1 MKGEIVKELVR
12 VHRTKTEN
20 EAKVWD
26 KYLRWYRGGFYSGGS
41 AEVPA
46 IDPVTGYEYDS
57 EAVSEPTLETNYLF
71 AFIDSMIAVA
81 GLPNAEVQVRAKIPE
96 LNELAQIRAAYIRD
110 VFDQNDITS
119 ILWQYQSLASICGRA
134 FLKVGW
140 NARRHRPII
149 RVVDPRRLFYD
160 RKAQHWDDV
169 RYVIEL
175 IVISRSEWD
184 ARFKNGTWKKN
195 DNIKFKKQNQKQ
207 YNNAE
212 NQDNAK
218 TPKLGNVKGGL
229 YDFTFVYEV
238 YDFSSNSYSQW
249 AEGSW
254 DEPLLETEMD
264 KRLDNPFTPLIY
276 NSDLRGLTGVSD
288 AQLIEKPLRVLN
300 EIDTLEL
307 RYALASIPFPI
318 MDTSKLD
325 KPEEAI
331 AMFQQASNPQA
342 LVPLD
347 VPEGTRISDILTWSQ
362 APPNNPS
369 FYRMRE
375 QARNV
380 IEYVLALP
388 SFARGVVGAADVAT
402 EVALAEQATRSRN
415 GRRQTTLRRAVAA
428 VGMKTLAIA
437 AVALGERA
445 EFNVRTSEDEVK
457 KFSPATIR
465 FEDMYMEE
473 LTYDYEFVTASPPE
487 SAKSVIFQNLQTI
500 MPLITDPMMDKRKI
514 LADLLHMLGLPKDR
528 MKSAEKMAQEAQA
541 QAQAQ
546 AQTMQQTQGVASD
559 PLQAMAGGQTPQSVS
574 VPPIMKNQ

>member
-1 MKGEIVKELVR
+1 MKGEVIKELVK
-12 VHRTKTEN
+12 VHRTKTAE
-20 EAKVWD
+20 EAKTWD
-26 KYLRWYRGGFYSGGS
+26 KYLRWYRGGFYASTS
-41 AEVPA
+41 TEVPA

-57 EAVSEPTLETNYLF
+57 EAVNEPTLETNYLF

-96 LNELAQIRAAYIRD
+96 LDELARIRAAYIRD
-110 VFDQNDITS
+110 VFDQNDITT
-119 ILWQYQSLASICGRA
+119 ILWHYQSLASICGRS

-140 NARRHRPII
+140 NERRHRPII

-175 IVISRSEWD
+175 IVVSRAEWD
-184 ARFKNGTWKKN
+184 ARFKSGMWEKN
-195 DNIKFKKQNQKQ
+195 ENIRFKKQNQKH

-212 NQDNAK
+212 NQDNGK
-218 TPKLGNVKGGL
+218 TPKLSSVKGGL
-229 YDFTFVYEV
+229 YDFTYIYEV
-238 YDFSSNSYSQW
+238 YDFSNSSYSQW
-249 AEGSW
+249 AEGNW
-254 DEPLLETEMD
+254 DEPLLEEEMD
-264 KRLDNPFTPLIY
+264 RRLDNPFTPLIY

-318 MDTSKLD
+318 MDVSKLD

-331 AMFQQASNPQA
+331 EMFQQASNPQA
-342 LVPLD
+342 LIPLD
-347 VPEGTRISDILTWSQ
+347 LPEGTRLSEIMTWSQ

-375 QARNV
+375 QARSI

-402 EVALAEQATRSRN
+402 EVALAEQATRTRN

-437 AVALGERA
+437 AIALKDEN
-445 EFNVRTSEDEVK
+445 EFYVRTSEEEVK
-457 KFSPATIR
+457 TFSPATIR

-473 LTYDYEFVTASPPE
+473 LTYDYEFITASPPE
-487 SAKSVIFQNLQTI
+487 SAKSVILQNLQSI
-500 MPLITDPMMDKRKI
+500 MPLLTDPMMDRRKI
-514 LADLLHMLGLPKDR
+514 FSDLLHMLGLPKDR

-546 AQTMQQTQGVASD
+546 AQAMQQAQGVASD
-559 PLQAMAGGQTPQSVS
+559 PLQAAAGGQTPQSVS
-574 VPPIMKNQ
+574 VPPIMSNQ